1 VTGHQQVL
9 VANAGTLHVFR
20 PAAAL
25 HRHGLL
31 KQCATSLYFRDRA
44 FQWLP
49 GELRERA
56 LRWTVNRRCGDLDGV
71 VRTMA
76 WPELVCLGAQRL
88 GIGAVHS
95 WMEWRNRRFCEWA
108 ARHCL
113 DGVGLVWSFDT
124 SSYEL
129 FVEAKRRG
137 IRRVLDL
144 SITHPA
150 LGQRLMQEYARKR
163 PELTECLDP
172 IMADES
178 MERRRGE
185 IELADRIMVA
195 SDVARDSLL
204 EQGVPSEKI
213 VINPYGVDTDLFRPG
228 PARQREAGR
237 LRFLFVSWFT
247 ARKGIYDL
255 LDAWQRARLFETGAE
270 LILAGGTET
279 DLTCWKGPLPEG
291 LRMAGRV
298 TRADLPGLY
307 QSADVFVFPSLF
319 EGFGFVITEAMATGL
334 PIITTRQACDEQRV
348 QDGGNGFRI
357 ESGDSEALAEK
368 MHELATQPT
377 LRAAMSVRSLE
388 LVERFTWPA
397 YGDRC
402 ATACRQLLGIPA

>member
-1 VTGHQQVL
+1 MTGHQQVL

-150 LGQRLMQEYARKR
+150 LGQRLMQEYARKH
-163 PELTECLDP
+163 PELTKCLDP

-204 EQGVPSEKI
+204 EQGVPSRRLSSTRMGSIPISSGRRQPGIAKPADS
-213 VINPYGVDTDLFRPG
+213 VSSSSAGSRRGKASTTCSTPGSGPDCSRP
-228 PARQREAGR
+228 
-237 LRFLFVSWFT
+237 
-247 ARKGIYDL
+247 
-255 LDAWQRARLFETGAE
+255 
-270 LILAGGTET
+270 
-279 DLTCWKGPLPEG
+279 
-291 LRMAGRV
+291 
-298 TRADLPGLY
+298 
-307 QSADVFVFPSLF
+307 
-319 EGFGFVITEAMATGL
+319 
-334 PIITTRQACDEQRV
+334 
-348 QDGGNGFRI
+348 
-357 ESGDSEALAEK
+357 ALN
-368 MHELATQPT
+368 
-377 LRAAMSVRSLE
+377 
-388 LVERFTWPA
+388 
-397 YGDRC
+397 
-402 ATACRQLLGIPA
+402 